1 MPQSR
6 VYLPKVESPP
16 ATILEHLAARFP
28 HIPASTW
35 RDRMAR
41 GLVTSSDGA
50 ILRED
55 SPYRHGMTVF
65 YAKEVPSEPAPL
77 EVETILYQD
86 DEILIADKPHGMT
99 VTPGGQHVA
108 RSLLN
113 RLQEQTGIADL
124 VPLHRLDRDTA
135 GIVLFS
141 SRAGSRGRYHH
152 ALLEQGL
159 SSGNTSPSLP
169 WWKLRGT
176 GIGFSKTDWSQ
187 AYRGFAGTLKATVP

>member
-1 MPQSR
+1 
-6 VYLPKVESPP
+6 
-16 ATILEHLAARFP
+16 
-28 HIPASTW
+28 
-35 RDRMAR
+35 MAR
-41 GLVTSSDGA
+41 GLVASSDGA

-55 SPYRHGMTVF
+55 SPYRHGMTVL

-77 EVETILYQD
+77 EAETILYQD

-108 RSLLN
+108 RSLVN

-141 SRAGSRGRYHH
+141 SKAGSRGRYHQ
-152 ALLEQGL
+152 LF
-159 SSGNTSPSLP
+159 SSRVIEREYLAVGFRGGNSRTD
-169 WWKLRGT
+169 
-176 GIGFSKTDWSQ
+176 IGFSKTDSAQ
-187 AYRGFAGTLKATVP
+187 AYRGFAGTSKAKVP